1 MTALESSDF
10 LECNRPAE
18 CFTPVQIGTPFFH
31 LWNLG
36 PKGKKVLKTE
46 ILCRHGLYV
55 SIVGQLGS
63 DGAPRLIKNC
73 LMAVSR
79 MPTGR
84 SNKDGQT
91 SPSLFDIGVWIKV
104 LSGTSTTPSGVDKS
118 AWTRGSESHLSP
130 SRARWGSANLSYLL
144 EPPRP
149 RERLPP
155 RLLLRWGFSLFC
167 GYHEPSPRAV
177 DR

>member
-10 LECNRPAE
+10 LECSLPAE
-18 CFTPVQIGTPFFH
+18 CLTLVQIGIPSFH

-36 PKGKKVLKTE
+36 PRGK
-46 ILCRHGLYV
+46 ILLNTRTPKRQGLYD

-63 DGAPRLIKNC
+63 DGVPRLKKNC

-79 MPTGR
+79 MATGNSKR
-84 SNKDGQT
+84 DGST
-91 SPSLFDIGVWIKV
+91 SPTLFVMGDWIKV
-104 LSGTSTTPSGVDKS
+104 LSGTSTTASGVEDS
-118 AWTRGSESHLSP
+118 TRTSGSESHLSP
-130 SRARWGSANLSYLL
+130 SRAFAGSANMSYLL

-155 RLLLRWGFSLFC
+155 RLFLR
-167 GYHEPSPRAV
+167 
-177 DR
+177 